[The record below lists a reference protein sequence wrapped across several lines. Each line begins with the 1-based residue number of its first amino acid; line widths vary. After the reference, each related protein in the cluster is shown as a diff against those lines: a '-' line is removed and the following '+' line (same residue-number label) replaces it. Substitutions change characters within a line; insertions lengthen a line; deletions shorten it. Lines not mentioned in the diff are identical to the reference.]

1 MTDMTD
7 ELLRQYPV
15 LTLKTEDSNEKI
27 CRTAFDFVHDVG
39 YMVFASTALDGKT
52 PTARGLEVH
61 YLDESGR
68 LYLGVAKGKPCYLE
82 WQRYPYLTG
91 VIIRDTVRRL
101 SVSVRISAH
110 LTEIDPARQPEIY
123 ERYWQLNPGT
133 KALYR
138 KDLSMFRIFLLDRGE
153 GEVFHLP
160 ADDEVR
166 RVRFAFGQQEIRPW
180 AYEIDPERCVGCGVC
195 AEACMEDVIAPDEA
209 GIYRIDHFGCLEC
222 GRCYMNCPNGA
233 IMQRCGQA

>member
-7 ELLRQYPV
+7 TLLRQYPV
-15 LTLKTEDSNEKI
+15 LTLTPADSNEKI
-27 CRTAFDFVHDVG
+27 RRTAFDFVHDVG

-61 YLDESGR
+61 YLDGDHN
-68 LYLGVAKGKPCYLE
+68 LYLGIAKGKPCYLE
-82 WQRYPYLTG
+82 WRKYPYLTG

-123 ERYWQLNPGT
+123 KKYWQLNPGT
-133 KALYR
+133 QALYR

-166 RVRFAFGQQEIRPW
+166 RVRFSFGQQAVRPW
-180 AYEIDPERCVGCGVC
+180 AYEIDSGRCVGCGMC
-195 AEACMEDVIAPDEA
+195 AQACMEDVIAPDEK
-209 GIYRIDHFGCLEC
+209 GLYRINHFGCLEC

-233 IMQRCGQA
+233 IRQRCGQE